1 MDLTVTGRHI
11 QVSQHLR
18 ERLDDRLD
26 KVSQLAPTIHR
37 VDVVV
42 THERQARNSESVEVT
57 CYGRGP
63 VIRAEA
69 SADDEYAALDAAF
82 DKLTERLRRA
92 ADRRRVSRGK
102 RPDTGDAPAEVAQAQ
117 VAQVRIL
124 LHPVATWVAQAQVAQ
139 AQVAQAQVAGGPE
152 PLDDAG
158 PFGDSPI
165 EVREKVHTS
174 SPMTLEDALNEME
187 LVGHDFYLFH
197 DAETG
202 KPSVLYR
209 RRGWSYGV
217 IHLDLVEQAPAL

>member
-11 QVSQHLR
+11 QVSQQLR

-69 SADDEYAALDAAF
+69 SADDKYAALDAAF

-102 RPDTGDAPAEVAQAQ
+102 RPDTGDAPAE
-117 VAQVRIL
+117 
-124 LHPVATWVAQAQVAQ
+124 VAQAQVAQ

-217 IHLDLVEQAPAL
+217 IHLDLVEQAPAAL

>member
-11 QVSQHLR
+11 QVSQQLR

-69 SADDEYAALDAAF
+69 SADDKYAALDAAF

-102 RPDTGDAPAEVAQAQ
+102 RADTGDAPAEVAQAQ
-117 VAQVRIL
+117 VAQ
-124 LHPVATWVAQAQVAQ
+124 
-139 AQVAQAQVAGGPE
+139 AQVAGAPE
-152 PLDDAG
+152 PLDVAG

>member
-11 QVSQHLR
+11 QVSQQLR

-26 KVSQLAPTIHR
+26 KVAQLAPTIHR

-69 SADDEYAALDAAF
+69 SADDKYAALDAAF

-102 RPDTGDAPAEVAQAQ
+102 RPETGDVPGAAA
-117 VAQVRIL
+117 
-124 LHPVATWVAQAQVAQ
+124 PVAVATGLDAVDE
-139 AQVAQAQVAGGPE
+139 AG
-152 PLDDAG
+152 A
-158 PFGDSPI
+158 FGDSPI
-165 EVREKVHTS
+165 EVREKVHS
-174 SPMTLEDALNEME
+174 SAPMSLEDALNEME

-197 DAETG
+197 DVETG

-217 IHLDLVEQAPAL
+217 IHLDLVEPAPVS

>member
-11 QVSQHLR
+11 QVSQQLR

-26 KVSQLAPTIHR
+26 KVAQLAPTIHR

-69 SADDEYAALDAAF
+69 SADDKYAALDAAF

-102 RPDTGDAPAEVAQAQ
+102 RPETGDDPGAAA
-117 VAQVRIL
+117 
-124 LHPVATWVAQAQVAQ
+124 PVAVATGLDAVDE
-139 AQVAQAQVAGGPE
+139 AG
-152 PLDDAG
+152 A
-158 PFGDSPI
+158 FGDSPI
-165 EVREKVHTS
+165 EVREKVHS
-174 SPMTLEDALNEME
+174 SAPMSLEDALNEME

-197 DAETG
+197 DVETG

-217 IHLDLVEQAPAL
+217 IHLDLVEPAPAS

>member
-11 QVSQHLR
+11 QVSQQLR

-69 SADDEYAALDAAF
+69 SADDKYAALDAAF

-102 RPDTGDAPAEVAQAQ
+102 RPDTGDAPAE
-117 VAQVRIL
+117 
-124 LHPVATWVAQAQVAQ
+124 VAQAQVAQ

>member
-11 QVSQHLR
+11 QVSQQLR

-69 SADDEYAALDAAF
+69 SADDKYAALDAAF

-117 VAQVRIL
+117 
-124 LHPVATWVAQAQVAQ
+124 VAQAQVAQ

>member
-11 QVSQHLR
+11 QVSQQLR

-69 SADDEYAALDAAF
+69 SADDKYAALDAAF

-102 RPDTGDAPAEVAQAQ
+102 RPDTGDAPAE
-117 VAQVRIL
+117 
-124 LHPVATWVAQAQVAQ
+124 VAQAQVAQ

-197 DAETG
+197 DVETG

>member
-11 QVSQHLR
+11 QVSQQLR

-26 KVSQLAPTIHR
+26 KVAQLAPTIHR

-69 SADDEYAALDAAF
+69 SADDKYAALEAAF

-102 RPDTGDAPAEVAQAQ
+102 RPETGDAPVPSAPV
-117 VAQVRIL
+117 
-124 LHPVATWVAQAQVAQ
+124 PVADGSDAPD
-139 AQVAQAQVAGGPE
+139 AGG
-152 PLDDAG
+152 A
-158 PFGDSPI
+158 FGDSPI

-174 SPMTLEDALNEME
+174 APMSLEDALNEME

-197 DAETG
+197 DVETG

-217 IHLDLVEQAPAL
+217 IHLDLVEPAAAQ